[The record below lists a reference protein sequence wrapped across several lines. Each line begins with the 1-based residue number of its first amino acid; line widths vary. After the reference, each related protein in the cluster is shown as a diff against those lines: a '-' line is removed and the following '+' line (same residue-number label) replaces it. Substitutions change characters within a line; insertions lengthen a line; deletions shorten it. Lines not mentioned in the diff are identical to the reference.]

1 MPSTAVLKRPLR
13 TKTVLGPEPVLP
25 SGTEI
30 TITSKHSVI
39 PPGMRCVVILV
50 EGRVYMVFPSE
61 LEWATGVAA
70 PMTALTAHS
79 ASA

>member
-1 MPSTAVLKRPLR
+1 MPSPTVLKNPLR
-13 TKTVLGPEPVLP
+13 TKAAMGPEPVLP
-25 SGTEI
+25 TGTLI
-30 TITSKHSVI
+30 VVTSERSTI

-50 EGRVYMVFPSE
+50 DGRAYMVFPSE

-70 PMTALTAHS
+70 PMATLVARS